1 LTAKQEL
8 SLGTAS
14 MRTRK
19 TDVSLHSSDPGA
31 RDGGSD
37 ELRRAHERL
46 SLALSTTGLGVWERD
61 IATDKVTWSDTMHR
75 LFGRSPE
82 QFSGTPDEVLSFVHS
97 DDRAALRE
105 GYQAAVNGSGDFFEQ
120 EFRIVRPDGEV
131 RWVYR
136 RGQVHRGPDGRVHSV
151 LGVALD
157 ITERKAAEDANARL
171 AAIASAADDAIM
183 GLATDG
189 TILAWNP
196 AAERMFGYPA
206 GEAIGQ
212 SARILYP
219 DGAGAEFE
227 DLYRRV
233 RAGEHVRYESVR
245 VRKDGGRV
253 DVAGVITPVHDR
265 AGRIVGVA
273 AVLRDIG
280 GHKRMEQKLVE
291 ALAQVLQINNQR
303 KLALLAGRMGTF
315 EVDLARQAVTWSDE
329 VYAQVGIDRSTPI
342 ATEKDIA
349 QFIHPDDRD
358 AALARRKAAY
368 RTGEAYENEFRVV
381 RRDGQVR
388 WVYVRAQPLPAGNPT
403 HVYGVSMDITERKE
417 REAHIRFL
425 MSEVSHRSKN
435 LLAVVQAIASQT
447 ARSTSSPLEFADDFS
462 ARLKSLAASLDLL
475 VSQDWRGV
483 PAMGLLQSQLGHYGE
498 PGGGRVEM
506 SGPDVLLT
514 PVAAQYLGMALHELA
529 TNAVKYGALSV
540 PSGKV
545 RVEWR
550 LAGPHDARRFQ
561 MSWVESGGAPV
572 SPPKATGFGRMVI
585 ERMVAEA
592 LQGKVQLE
600 FPEDGLRWHLD
611 ADAAAAIKEA
621 GG

>member
-1 LTAKQEL
+1 
-8 SLGTAS
+8 

-19 TDVSLHSSDPGA
+19 TDVSVHSNDPGA
-31 RDGGSD
+31 RDGGPD

-75 LFGRSPE
+75 LFGRSPA
-82 QFSGTPDEVLSFVHS
+82 QFSGTPDEVLGFVHP
-97 DDRAALRE
+97 DDRAGLRE
-105 GYQAAVNGSGDFFEQ
+105 GYQAAVSGDGDFFEQ

-136 RGQVHRGPDGRVHSV
+136 RGQVHRGPDGRAHSV

-212 SARILYP
+212 SARVLYP
-219 DGAGAEFE
+219 EDAEVEFE
-227 DLYRRV
+227 DLFRRV
-233 RAGEHVRYESVR
+233 HAGEHVRYESVS

-253 DVAGVITPVHDR
+253 DVAGVLTPVHGR

-280 GHKRMEQKLVE
+280 EHKRMEQKLVE
-291 ALAQVLQINNQR
+291 ALAQVLQINNQS

-315 EVDLARQAVTWSDE
+315 EVDLAREAVTWSDE
-329 VYAQVGIDRSTPI
+329 IYAQVGIDRSTPI
-342 ATEKDIA
+342 ATDKDIA

-358 AALARRKAAY
+358 AALARRGEAH

-388 WVYVRAQPLPAGNPT
+388 WLYVRAQPLPAGNPT

-462 ARLKSLAASLDLL
+462 ARLKSLAGSLDLL

-483 PAMGLLQSQLGHYGE
+483 PAMGLVQSQLGHYGE
-498 PGGGRVEM
+498 RVQM
-506 SGPDVLLT
+506 RGADLLLT

-529 TNAVKYGALSV
+529 TNAVKYGGLSV

-545 RVEWR
+545 RIEWR
-550 LAGPHDARRFQ
+550 LAGPPGARRFK
-561 MSWVESGGAPV
+561 MSWVESDGAPV

-585 ERMVAEA
+585 ERMAAEA

-600 FPEDGLRWHLD
+600 FPVGGLRWHLD
-611 ADAAAAIKEA
+611 ADAAVAIREA
-621 GG
+621 GDDG

>member
-1 LTAKQEL
+1 
-8 SLGTAS
+8 

-19 TDVSLHSSDPGA
+19 TDVSVHSDPGA
-31 RDGGSD
+31 RDGGPD

-75 LFGRSPE
+75 LFGRSPD
-82 QFSGTPDEVLSFVHS
+82 QFSGTPDEVLGFVYP
-97 DDRAALRE
+97 DDRSGLRE
-105 GYQAAVNGSGDFFEQ
+105 GYQAAVSGDGDFFEQ

-136 RGQVHRGPDGRVHSV
+136 RGQVHRGPDGRAHSV

-206 GEAIGQ
+206 GEAIGR
-212 SARILYP
+212 SARVLYP
-219 DGAGAEFE
+219 EDAEVEFG
-227 DLYRRV
+227 DLFRRV
-233 RAGEHVRYESVR
+233 HAGEHVRYESVS

-253 DVAGVITPVHDR
+253 DVAGVLTPVHGR

-280 GHKRMEQKLVE
+280 EHKRMEQKLVE
-291 ALAQVLQINNQR
+291 ALAQVLQINNQS

-315 EVDLARQAVTWSDE
+315 EVDLAREAVTWSDE
-329 VYAQVGIDRSTPI
+329 IYAQVGIDRSTPI
-342 ATEKDIA
+342 ATDKDIA

-358 AALARRKAAY
+358 AALARRGEAH
-368 RTGEAYENEFRVV
+368 RTGEAYENEFRIV

-435 LLAVVQAIASQT
+435 LLAVVQAIAAQT

-462 ARLKSLAASLDLL
+462 ARLKSLAGSLDLL

-483 PAMGLLQSQLGHYGE
+483 PAMGLVQSQLGHYGE
-498 PGGGRVEM
+498 RVQM
-506 SGPDVLLT
+506 RGADLLLT

-529 TNAVKYGALSV
+529 TNAVKYGGLSV

-545 RVEWR
+545 RIEWR
-550 LAGPHDARRFQ
+550 LAGPSGARRFK
-561 MSWVESGGAPV
+561 MSWVESDGAPV

-585 ERMVAEA
+585 ERMAAEA

-600 FPEDGLRWHLD
+600 FPVDGLRWHLD
-611 ADAAAAIKEA
+611 ADAAVAIREA
-621 GG
+621 GDDG